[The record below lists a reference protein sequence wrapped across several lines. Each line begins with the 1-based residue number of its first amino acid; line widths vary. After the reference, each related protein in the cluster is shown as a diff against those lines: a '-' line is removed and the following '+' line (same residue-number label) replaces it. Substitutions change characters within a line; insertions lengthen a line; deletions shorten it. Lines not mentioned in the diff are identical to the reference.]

1 MDDEINEWTM
11 EQQAIVE
18 NIFHLI
24 VGLYSSETRDEVVI
38 IKIILESYQEKLYL
52 WSKVCFWT
60 AFDIFVA
67 SCPNYKTWSF
77 AATSSFPVEKYLSIV
92 LIPSINLTHNASDIV
107 VL

>member
-1 MDDEINEWTM
+1 MDDEVNECTM

-52 WSKVCFWT
+52 WSKV
-60 AFDIFVA
+60 
-67 SCPNYKTWSF
+67 Y
-77 AATSSFPVEKYLSIV
+77 
-92 LIPSINLTHNASDIV
+92 
-107 VL
+107 